1 MEWVPSWVAKS
12 YAKLYAEKDTSWFDS
27 EKAKSTLKIKDKKI
41 LSLRLA
47 RLEKAGFLISKRDPV
62 DRRKKYFRLIQPNDV
77 IFSYGIR
84 LLSSSEDVMDRL
96 VAAASKDLDFVVG
109 GNYATYVHT
118 GYATPG
124 KIDIYVNEKDK
135 DKLISLLSDKF
146 TSISVDDVLSEKITK
161 TNVHIHSSLTL
172 EMIDNST
179 ELDSVAY
186 VDPEILVIEGLVDQS
201 EFLLTDTFSLLIKK
215 RKELDFNYLLK
226 IAKSENVER
235 ELGVCLEIINLESK
249 KKFFDIDII
258 NKIHSNADLSRR
270 KLFPKNTTQEA
281 EKYYNLADKWNLMI
295 TFSKGFISKIILD
308 LVR

>member
-1 MEWVPSWVAKS
+1 MKWVPSWVAKS

-47 RLEKAGFLISKRDPV
+47 RLEEAGFLISKRDPV

-96 VAAASKDLDFVVG
+96 VAATKDLDFVVG

-124 KIDIYVNEKDK
+124 KIDIYVDEKDK
-135 DKLISLLSDKF
+135 DRLISLLSDKF

-179 ELDSVAY
+179 ELDGVAY
-186 VDPEILVIEGLVDQS
+186 VDPEILVIEGLADQS

-270 KLFPKNTTQEA
+270 KLFPKNPTQEA
-281 EKYYNLADKWNLMI
+281 EKYYDLADKWNLII